1 MTAPDIGLKR
11 VCECSV
17 CVLKNVAEQSDK
29 MRKEDKPFSQLRNLF
44 NGIEVV
50 MEIPQHF

>member
-1 MTAPDIGLKR
+1 MAAPDIGLKR
-11 VCECSV
+11 ICGCSV
-17 CVLKNVAEQSDK
+17 CVLKDAAEQSDK
-29 MRKEDKPFSQLRNLF
+29 MRKEDQPFWQLRNLF